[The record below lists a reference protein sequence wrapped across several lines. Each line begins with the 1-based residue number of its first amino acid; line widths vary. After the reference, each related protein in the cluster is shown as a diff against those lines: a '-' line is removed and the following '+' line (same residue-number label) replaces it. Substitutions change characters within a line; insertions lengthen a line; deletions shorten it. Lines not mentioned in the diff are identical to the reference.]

1 MTKTKFYVIEAYN
14 PTTGKY
20 YSRAEKIPNSC
31 NLISKFT
38 ALDGF
43 EVITAN
49 ACDTWKQA
57 QEIADFWNQCAKER
71 NKYAF

>member
-1 MTKTKFYVIEAYN
+1 MTKYSYYVIEEYN

-20 YSRAEKIPNSC
+20 YSRAEKIQNRC
-31 NLISKFT
+31 NLIGKFA

-43 EVITAN
+43 EVISVN
-49 ACDTWKQA
+49 ACDTWKEA
-57 QEIADFWNQCAKER
+57 QQTADFWNECAKER